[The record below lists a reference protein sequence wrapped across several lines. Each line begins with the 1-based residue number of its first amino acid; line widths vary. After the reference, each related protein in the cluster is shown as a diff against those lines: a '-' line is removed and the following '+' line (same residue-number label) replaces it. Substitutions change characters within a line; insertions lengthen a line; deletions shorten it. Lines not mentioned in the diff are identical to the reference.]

1 MIGGVG
7 TEQSATLRPARAREA
22 ALCSLVRALEENGT
36 VIVTVGAFAL
46 ILLVVLRHALVLDGW
61 MALVSG
67 REIVRHGL
75 PSHDPLTVWAHGRQW
90 IDQQW
95 LAQTAFYGLA
105 RAGGIKLALFAHTA
119 LAVAGLAVAAA
130 AARRLGGSPRSV
142 TWVLLPVM
150 IAYYP
155 EAAILRPQSFAYPL
169 FAAVLW
175 LVVADSRSPSR
186 HVFATFPLLALWSNL
201 HGSVLLGAGLV
212 ALAGL
217 VGIAQGL
224 LDRPRRLALHG
235 VVLLLGPWPCL
246 FASPYALHLPSY
258 YRKVLVGSDFGRFV
272 SEWAPTTLTRETAA
286 VYLLVLA
293 GMWLLGRTGN
303 RATLFEKLALVAMSL
318 VAFQAVRNTAWL
330 GLTALVILP
339 RLVDALRRPAVEP
352 RRLNKLLAIV
362 VIAAVLVA
370 GLGVAAKPASWFTGG
385 FPAAAAE
392 ATLDTAGSNG
402 TVIATT
408 PYADWLLWSEP
419 QLRGRVAFDARY
431 ELLTRDQLTTL
442 GDFES
447 RVGDWTKTTRGYAA
461 VVLGA
466 GSDADLE
473 KALIATAK
481 ARVVH
486 RDSAVVV
493 LRLRRTS

>member
-1 MIGGVG
+1 MVV
-7 TEQSATLRPARAREA
+7 AVA
-22 ALCSLVRALEENGT
+22 
-36 VIVTVGAFAL
+36 AFAL

-75 PSHDPLTVWAHGRQW
+75 PSHDSLTVWADGRRW

-95 LAQTAFYGLA
+95 LAQTAFYALV
-105 RAGGIKLALFAHTA
+105 RAGGIKLALFVHAA
-119 LAVAGLAVAAA
+119 LAVGGLALAAA
-130 AARRLGGSPRSV
+130 AARRLGGSARSV
-142 TWVLLPVM
+142 TWVMLPVL

-175 LVVADSRSPSR
+175 LVVADSRVRSR
-186 HVFATFPLLALWSNL
+186 RVFAVFPLLALWSNL

-217 VGIAQGL
+217 VCIGQGL
-224 LDRPRRLALHG
+224 LAQPRRLAVHG
-235 VVLLLGPWPCL
+235 IALLLGPWPCL
-246 FASPYALHLPSY
+246 LASPYALHLPTY
-258 YRKVLVGSDFGRFV
+258 YRKVLLGSDFGRFV

-303 RATLFEKLALVAMSL
+303 RATTFEKLALVAMSL

-339 RLVDALRRPAVEP
+339 RLVDTLRRPAIEP
-352 RRLNKLLAIV
+352 RRLNRLLAIV
-362 VIAAVLVA
+362 VLAAVLVA
-370 GLGVAAKPASWFTGG
+370 GLAVAAKPAGWFTGG
-385 FPAAAAE
+385 FPAAAADS
-392 ATLDTAGSNG
+392 ALSTAGPNG
-402 TVIATT
+402 KVIATT

-419 QLRGRVAFDARY
+419 QLRGRIAFDARY
-431 ELLTRDQLTTL
+431 ELLTKNQLTTL

-447 RVGDWTKTTRGYAA
+447 RVGNWRKTTRGYAA

-473 KALIATAK
+473 QALIATAK
-481 ARVVH
+481 ALVVH

-493 LRLRRTS
+493 LRLHRTS